1 MATKHRQKPWAK
13 TTVVRALAGGSW
25 TRMHPYSMV
34 THTRDVRTLLQLS
47 TSILIRKHGVGPDV
61 LSVFISTTSQQW
73 PDVLDPDHFF
83 PGHHQPGRSFA
94 SIESQ
99 NQSG

>member
-1 MATKHRQKPWAK
+1 
-13 TTVVRALAGGSW
+13 
-25 TRMHPYSMV
+25 MHTYSMV

-47 TSILIRKHGVGPDV
+47 TSILIRKHVVGPDV

-73 PDVLDPDHFF
+73 PDVLDPAHFF
-83 PGHHQPGRSFA
+83 PGHHQPRRSFA